1 MMNPSG
7 RVAVKPSRM
16 SSRPALP
23 IAFCLCVGLGLL
35 VGCSSTPTV
44 SSGDA
49 ANQIADVLE
58 DQTGQRPDEVRCAE
72 DLEAEIGAAMRCE
85 LSDGDATYGVTIS
98 ITDVTDGVA
107 TFDIEVDP
115 EPV

>member
-1 MMNPSG
+1 MNAPAP
-7 RVAVKPSRM
+7 RPPRPVVATVLGV
-16 SSRPALP
+16 A
-23 IAFCLCVGLGLL
+23 AALGLL

-44 SSGDA
+44 PSGDA
-49 ANQIADVLE
+49 AQQIADVLE
-58 DQTGQRPDEVRCAE
+58 EKTGQRPDEVRCAE

>member
-1 MMNPSG
+1 
-7 RVAVKPSRM
+7 M
-16 SSRPALP
+16 SSQSPLGIALC
-23 IAFCLCVGLGLL
+23 ISSVLGLL

-44 SSGDA
+44 SSDDA
-49 ANQIADVLE
+49 ERQITDVLE
-58 DQTGQRPDEVRCAE
+58 GETGQRPDEVRCPE

-85 LSDGDATYGVTIS
+85 LSDGDATYGVTIA